1 MYKPM
6 TERGVAAVM
15 GAAVFNPDA
24 LQAMTP
30 GTFCSVFGVPTDEQ
44 WADLGGLIAFDA
56 RMRVGAR
63 GSKPVPAPLRSIPC
77 LGYRPLAFTRLESR

>member
-63 GSKPVPAPLRSIPC
+63 SSKPVPAPRLTPS
-77 LGYRPLAFTRLESR
+77 GYRPLAFTRLESR